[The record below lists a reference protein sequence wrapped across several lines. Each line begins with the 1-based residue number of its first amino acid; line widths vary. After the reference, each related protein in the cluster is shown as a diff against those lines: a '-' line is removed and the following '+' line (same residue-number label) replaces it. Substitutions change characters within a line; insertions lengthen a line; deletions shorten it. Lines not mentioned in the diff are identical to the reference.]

1 MTSSTANF
9 LTSAAQCVNSPAR
22 FVKTLVFTLLYSVV
36 GSVPL
41 IVVMVMRGATSSED
55 LNAQTLGL
63 HEALFFALLMLPELT
78 LLWGLF
84 RQVRKQHGQDWARLI
99 TPRREIHWGKMLYAG
114 AVWGGL
120 TLAVELGAFA
130 LNADRYTVAFEP
142 SVFVPL
148 VLAVLLLVPFQASF
162 EEIAFRGYLMQ
173 QTALISRRV
182 WMPLVLTSFVFAAL
196 HLANPEVEAYGVARM
211 FPGYFLV
218 GLMFGI
224 ATLMDNGLELA
235 MGAHTA
241 NNIIAFVVVS
251 EPHSVMK
258 TPTLLTA
265 PASPPTLASYA
276 VLLLCGGV
284 FLALMAR
291 AYNWGSFSRLLAT
304 IEFPPPP
311 QEQAS
316 EPQHAPNIA

>member
-1 MTSSTANF
+1 MTNF
-9 LTSAAQCVNSPAR
+9 LTHAAQCINSPAR
-22 FVKTLVFTLLYSVV
+22 FAKTLVFTLLYSLV

-41 IVVMVMRGATSSED
+41 IAVMIVQEGVSSED
-55 LNAQTLGL
+55 LNAQALGL

-84 RQVRKQHGQDWARLI
+84 RQVRKQHGQHWMSLI

-130 LNADRYTVAFEP
+130 LNPERYTIAFEP
-142 SVFVPL
+142 SVFLPL
-148 VLAVLLLVPFQASF
+148 VLVVLVLVPFQASF
-162 EEIAFRGYLMQ
+162 EELAFRGYLMQ

-182 WMPLVLTSFVFAAL
+182 WVPLLFTSLTFAAL
-196 HLANPEVEAYGVARM
+196 HLANPEVEAYGVAWM
-211 FPGYFLV
+211 FPNYFLV

-224 ATLMDNGLELA
+224 ATLMDDGLELA

-241 NNIIAFVVVS
+241 NNIIAFLVVS
-251 EPHSVMK
+251 EPNSVMK
-258 TPTLLTA
+258 TPTLLTT
-265 PASPPTLASYA
+265 PSSPPTLDSYA

-291 AYNWGSFSRLLAT
+291 TYHWGSVSRLWQT
-304 IEFPPPP
+304 IEFPPPA
-311 QEQAS
+311 QEQAN
-316 EPQHAPNIA
+316 EHQYPPNVG